1 MKPFWIFVHLLG
13 FVMWLGAAMA
23 AMAVGA
29 SARREPREN
38 LGVVARQ
45 LAAVYRL
52 VMLPG
57 TLLTVASGLVL
68 TLMVYGGPGSTAT
81 VSHWLMAMQGTG
93 LLGAVIVLVFVV
105 PAASRAAA
113 VDPVGEKAAVFDA
126 LRQRTISFGMAASL
140 LGFLAL
146 VTGALM
152 RA

>member
-1 MKPFWIFVHLLG
+1 MKPFWTFVHLLG

-23 AMAVGA
+23 AMAMGA

-113 VDPVGEKAAVFDA
+113 VDPVGDKAGVFDA
-126 LRQRTISFGMAASL
+126 LRQRTITFGMTASL
-140 LGFLAL
+140 LGLLAL

>member
-1 MKPFWIFVHLLG
+1 MKAFWIFAHLLG

-23 AMAVGA
+23 AMAIGVSG
-29 SARREPREN
+29 RREPREN

-45 LAAVYRL
+45 LGAVYRL
-52 VMLPG
+52 VMMPG
-57 TLLTVASGLVL
+57 ALLTVASGLVL
-68 TLMVYGGPGSTAT
+68 TLMIYGGPGSTMT

-93 LLGAVIVLVFVV
+93 LLGAVLVLVFVV

-113 VDPVGEKAAVFDA
+113 VDPVGPRAAVFDA
-126 LRQRTISFGMAASL
+126 LRQRTVRLGMVASL

-152 RA
+152 RP